1 MTKAYI
7 YYSGATDITGK
18 KLVDTLKDNGF
29 DVTGGSSEPKGKQ
42 TVICWGAKTSK
53 DIEFPK
59 TVTKVLNHPNAIRAN
74 RNKFQAIQTMA
85 AALNTTDQLV
95 IPRFVT
101 ADVVKNEL
109 ATGNISFPM
118 IGRSKYHQGGKGF
131 RSCPTLAQLDAALAD
146 EKIHHFQEMIPVKDE
161 YRLHVFGDK
170 VIHAVKK
177 VERTDKEFEEAWVQ
191 DEIDRQKSLAE
202 KNNDAFDEEMVRR
215 VLKRQVKNAIAGGA
229 NQVLRSNRMGWKF
242 SIVKKYKKE
251 LEDKAVAA
259 VKALGL
265 DFGAVDC
272 CLDTNDNPYI
282 FEVNTGPGLEG
293 TSFDKYIEAFTEALT
308 EKKEVKKTSTTT
320 KKKVEKKRT
329 VGEAVTERDYMK
341 TQLVRLQDMLD
352 DADDAELGTI
362 RKVATALIFGGR
374 E

>member
-1 MTKAYI
+1 MKTKAYM

-18 KLVDTLKDNGF
+18 KLVDALGI
-29 DVTGGSSEPKGKQ
+29 TGGSTEPKGKQ

-59 TVTKVLNHPNAIRAN
+59 TVKKVLNHPNAIRAN
-74 RNKFQAIQTMA
+74 RNKFLALQKMA
-85 AALNTTDQLV
+85 TALNTGDQVV
-95 IPRFVT
+95 IPRFTT
-101 ADVVKNEL
+101 ADRVEAEL
-109 ATGNISFPM
+109 TAGNILFPV

-131 RSCPTLAQLDAALAD
+131 KSCPTMAQLVSALAD
-146 EKIHHFQEMIPVKDE
+146 EKIHHFQEMVPVKHE

-202 KNNDAFDEEMVRR
+202 KNNDTFDEEMVAR

-242 SIVKKYKKE
+242 SIVKKYNKD
-251 LEDKAVAA
+251 LEEKAIAA

-272 CLDTNDNPYI
+272 CVGINDDPYI
-282 FEVNTGPGLEG
+282 FEVNTGPGLEA
-293 TSFDKYIEAFTEALT
+293 TSFDKYVEAFKDALDEKDNKKSKTTSKSTVKTKTNTTGPIT
-308 EKKEVKKTSTTT
+308 EK
-320 KKKVEKKRT
+320 
-329 VGEAVTERDYMK
+329 DYMK
-341 TQLVRLQDMLD
+341 TQLMRLQSMLD
-352 DADDAELGTI
+352 EAEDSELGTI
-362 RKVATALIFGGR
+362 RKVATELIFGGR